1 MTASQEQNKAI
12 LDDLKE
18 KLIMQV
24 KEKQQEYDKLQGEKE
39 EVERERDDAQNQV
52 SELKSD
58 IDRIQKRNE
67 LEN

>member
-39 EVERERDDAQNQV
+39 EVERERDDAQHQV